1 MVGYQDDGR
10 RKYKT
15 FYGKTKTEVQK
26 KLREYQV
33 AKENGELIGMDYRF
47 AEWADFWFEN
57 HKDNIR
63 PTTQESYR
71 YTLKILKDHQ
81 NGRSN
86 IIRKVGAGHGPQ
98 SRETLLHQR
107 RDILLQHIAPQD
119 LQIIEFPHRLLQ
131 NGL

>member
-15 FYGKTKTEVQK
+15 FYGKIKTEVQK

-47 AEWADFWFEN
+47 AEWADFWLEN

-71 YTLKILKDHQ
+71 YTLKILKDHF
-81 NGRSN
+81 GR
-86 IIRKVGAGHGPQ
+86 KCL
-98 SRETLLHQR
+98 T
-107 RDILLQHIAPQD
+107 DIKAMD
-119 LQIIEFPHRLLQ
+119 IEVFLKKL
-131 NGL
+131 GVWIWMAL